1 MAANMTARGLS
12 YTMVQNTW
20 SDIAPIALE
29 QRFMFDAAGA
39 ATGAEAAQDA
49 AAEAEAE
56 SAHAD
61 SSADSDNQASA
72 SGATDD
78 VGGGEIASPERR
90 EIFVI
95 DKGVSGWEAL
105 QSAVPEGA
113 EVVLLD
119 PSGDGLA
126 QLASY
131 LDGQQ
136 DIDALHIL
144 SHGGEAQITLG
155 NLTLDAD
162 TALERQGE
170 LDIIGNA
177 LSADG
182 DILLYGCATGDGDRG
197 DGFINTLAALTGADI
212 AASTDITG
220 AVAQGG
226 NWVLETVS
234 SQGAIETEAFATA
247 DFQGALSTVTFDAA
261 VNGGDNVS
269 VTVTEHG
276 RTITVRAA
284 GALQFLQFTPDPE
297 GQGGSSGNVIGDPGG
312 EVTSVTFEF
321 DVAVDVSSILLVEFG
336 DKTTGNYIFTPDSGA
351 AFEVAA
357 NTSTAVS
364 GLHSITATPNF
375 SNINSFTVTYSG
387 GAFIPWFDNLVFE
400 VASTNSAPTIDSTTN
415 LPVVSEDATNPSGSS
430 ISSLISVTDNED
442 GSTLSGIAVIAN
454 TANALTEGVW
464 QYSSDGTN
472 WADIG
477 TVNDAAGALALSA
490 STSLRFVPAENFAG
504 TPTALTIR
512 ALDSTHSVYSTT
524 TGGTETRQTVNT
536 SVPGGSSAISADS
549 DTIGVSVT
557 AVNDDPT
564 ASGVPA
570 SITVTEDTA
579 SNVDLSAITISDVDS
594 ASSSITVTIA
604 ADSGTLTA
612 SSGGGVTIGGS
623 ATGTLTLTG
632 TVANIDTF
640 LNTASNIQYTG
651 TSNTS
656 GNSAATLTITAND
669 GGNTGTGGGGNVT
682 LGTVAVNITAVNDD
696 PTATGVP
703 ASITVTED
711 TAGNVDLSAI
721 TLSDVDAGS
730 SSITVTIAA
739 SAGTLVA
746 SSGGGVTVGGS
757 SSGTLTLTGTV
768 ANINTYLNTASNIQY
783 TGASNASGNSAATLT
798 ITANDG
804 GNTGTGGGGNITLG
818 TVAVNITGVNDNPTG
833 ASMPAS
839 VSVTEDTLSN
849 VNLSTVTFADV
860 DGDTLTVTLTVS
872 AGTFATPADGSSVGS
887 GVTATLV
894 NATTV
899 TLVGSSAD
907 INTYL
912 DDSSRVRYT
921 PDSNATGN
929 NVATITAT
937 VNDGNGSGDVAA
949 GTTQINV
956 TAVNDAPAFSGLN
969 DTPSFAEGGSA
980 VVLDGDVTISD
991 VELGS
996 LGGGNG
1002 NFAGASLVLVRNS
1015 GANASDVFS
1024 MVDGGNLTLNG
1035 SNIESGGNVI
1045 GSFDTSVA
1053 GQLTISFHT
1062 NPSTTALVNEV
1073 MQAIR
1078 YSNSSDDPASSVQID
1093 WTFSDG
1099 NSGNAQGTGDN
1110 PATATGSTTVSI
1122 TNVNDA
1128 PTLSATGGN
1137 PTYVEGAGGSDL
1149 FNTVTAS
1156 TVEAADRFSAM
1167 TMTVTNVSDGASEII
1182 RFDGSDIALTNGNA
1196 VTTATNGLSVSVSVT
1211 GSTATISFAGVTL
1224 TSAQMQ
1230 TLVDGL
1236 TYRNSSDNPTTAG
1249 NRVVTI
1255 TGITDNGGGSN
1266 SAAPNLSST
1275 VTLTAVND
1283 APVIGNLNG
1292 DNSALQPGNTANID
1306 KDGNF
1311 TLSNPDSTD
1320 YNGGSLVITPAG
1332 GNSASGNFSLDGT
1345 NATSGGD
1352 GAIAAGE
1359 TISVGGVAIGTVHA
1373 TNDGQGGNTLTITFN
1388 ADATDA
1394 RIQTLVHNIQW
1405 SASAGSGAQSF
1416 DLVVNDG
1423 DGTADGGV
1431 EEASATFTMTLGNP
1445 PSIAGLGGDSVNFAE
1460 GDSAVVLDANGDLT
1474 ITDVDNPASYD
1485 GGNLT
1490 VTVSGNAQAG
1500 EDILTLVTTGNVSLA
1515 GANVS
1520 VDGTVIG
1527 TLANTIAAGNDLVIN
1542 FNSNAT
1548 AARVQDL
1555 ARAVAYLNESQNPTV
1570 STRSISMTL
1579 TDNDGLAST
1588 SVVSS
1593 VVVSAVND
1601 APLANG
1607 GTTTIT
1613 VGEDTASNFD
1623 LSAITI
1629 SDVDNTTLTVTI
1641 TASAGTFAASTSG
1654 GVTIGGSGTGTITL
1668 QGTTANINTYLDTAS
1683 NIKYTGAANANG
1695 TAAATYTIHANDGTA
1710 NPQIGGGNIDITAV
1724 NDAPVIANLSGDS
1737 VNYTS
1742 GQTIQL
1748 DAGQNALVSD
1758 VDSSNFNGGSL
1769 TVSITA
1775 GGTAGEDIL
1784 SLVTSGTNITLSG
1797 TTAGSTVSVGGAV
1810 VGTLGNAIA
1819 VGNDLVINFD
1829 ASDATPARVQE
1840 LVRAVSYQNSAGTPT
1855 FANRTVSF
1863 TLSDGSDSSSV
1874 NSTVVVAQPTTPTDT
1889 PPPPPPP
1896 PPPAPPPAPVV
1907 TIPPILQTPGSG
1919 GDAGTPVSNALS
1931 AGSNGNGS
1939 GGQFISGGPIQT
1951 TVTGQ
1956 LGNISPIGNSG
1967 TPVSAGLSVN
1977 QAGSGLGVTTG
1988 LGGGG
1993 GAVLTGGG
2001 FGGGGLGGGLGGGGF
2016 SGGLGGG
2023 LGGGFGGGGLGG
2035 GLGGT
2040 GAFGSGA
2047 GGEAGTGTSFGNDGI
2062 PGAPSTGGEAP
2073 GAEGGDGALPAGEG
2087 DGGQAMIDGNG
2098 EAELAKA
2105 LEDFTAQ
2112 LAAFGDAAEM
2122 ETMLLDEVLGTYRIP
2137 A

>member
-1 MAANMTARGLS
+1 MAANMTTRDRNPALA
-12 YTMVQNTW
+12 QNTW

-56 SAHAD
+56 SAHAE
-61 SSADSDNQASA
+61 SSTDTDDQASA
-72 SGATDD
+72 SGATGD
-78 VGGGEIASPERR
+78 VGSGEIASSERR
-90 EIFVI
+90 EIFVV

-113 EVVLLD
+113 EIVLID

-136 DIDALHIL
+136 DIDAIHIL
-144 SHGGEAQITLG
+144 SHGGAAQITLG
-155 NLTLDAD
+155 SLTLDTD
-162 TALERQGE
+162 TALARQGE
-170 LDIIGNA
+170 LDIIGKA
-177 LSADG
+177 LSVDG

-197 DGFINTLAALTGADI
+197 DGFINTLATLTGADV
-212 AASTDITG
+212 AASTDTTG
-220 AVAQGG
+220 AVTQGG

-234 SQGAIETEAFATA
+234 SQGAIETQAFSTA
-247 DFQGALSTVTFDAA
+247 DFQGALSTITFDNVTQNGDFAVIVEEQGVRIDVTTDGAA
-261 VNGGDNVS
+261 SPFVQADASG
-269 VTVTEHG
+269 
-276 RTITVRAA
+276 
-284 GALQFLQFTPDPE
+284 L
-297 GQGGSSGNVIGDPGG
+297 GGSTGNIIGDTSLTGL
-312 EVTSVTFEF
+312 TSVTFAF

-336 DKTTGNYIFTPDSGA
+336 DQTTGNYIFTSNDSQTYNVGA
-351 AFEVAA
+351 D
-357 NTSTAVS
+357 TSTAPD
-364 GLHSITATPNF
+364 GTHRITATPNF
-375 SNINSFTVTYSG
+375 TNITSFTVTYNSG
-387 GAFIPWFDNLVFE
+387 GQFTPLFDNLVFE
-400 VASTNSAPTIDSTTN
+400 VASTNEAPTIDSAIN
-415 LPVVSEDATNPSGSS
+415 LPVVSEDATNPPGSS
-430 ISSLISVTDNED
+430 ISSLVTVTDNED

-454 TANALTEGVW
+454 AANASTEGVW

-477 TVNDAAGALALSA
+477 TVNDVAGALALSA

-512 ALDSTHSVYSTT
+512 ALDSTHSGYSTT

-536 SVPGGSSAISADS
+536 SVPGGSSAISAGS

-557 AVNDDPT
+557 AANDDPT

-682 LGTVAVNITAVNDD
+682 LGTVAVNITAFNDD

-1002 NFAGASLVLVRNS
+1002 NFAGASLVLVRNG

-1078 YSNSSDDPASSVQID
+1078 YSNSSNDPASSVQID

-1099 NSGNAQGTGDN
+1099 NAGNAQGTGDN

-1156 TVEAADRFSAM
+1156 TIEAADRFSAM

-1182 RFDGSDIALTNGNA
+1182 RFDGSDIALTDGNS
-1196 VTTATNGLSVSVSVT
+1196 VLSTVNNGLNVSVSVS
-1211 GSTATISFAGVTL
+1211 GSTATISFAGASL
-1224 TSAQMQ
+1224 TNAQMQ

-1266 SAAPNLSST
+1266 SAAPNLTST
-1275 VTLTAVND
+1275 VSLTGVND
-1283 APVIGNLNG
+1283 APVMGNISG

-1332 GNSASGNFSLDGT
+1332 GNSANGNFSLDGT

-1352 GAIAAGE
+1352 GTIAAGE
-1359 TISVGGVAIGTVHA
+1359 TISVGGVAIGTVDV

-1460 GDSAVVLDANGDLT
+1460 GDSAVVLDTNGDLT
-1474 ITDVDNPASYD
+1474 ITDVDSPTSYN

-1515 GANVS
+1515 GSNVS

-1555 ARAVAYLNESQNPTV
+1555 ARAVAYLNESQSPTE

-1742 GQTIQL
+1742 GQTVQL
-1748 DAGQNALVSD
+1748 DVGQNALVSD
-1758 VDSSNFNGGSL
+1758 VDTANFNGGSL

-1775 GGTAGEDIL
+1775 GGTASEDIL

-1797 TTAGSTVSVGGAV
+1797 TTTGSTVSVGGFD
-1810 VGTLGNAIA
+1810 VGKLGNAIA
-1819 VGNDLVINFD
+1819 AGNDLVINFD
-1829 ASDATPARVQE
+1829 ESDATPARVQE

-1896 PPPAPPPAPVV
+1896 PPAPPPAPVV

-1919 GDAGTPVSNALS
+1919 GDAGTPVSSALS
-1931 AGSNGNGS
+1931 GGSNASGS
-1939 GGQFISGGPIQT
+1939 GGQFNSGGPIRT

-1956 LGNISPIGNSG
+1956 LGSTSPIDNTG
-1967 TPVSAGLSVN
+1967 TPVSTGLSVN

-1988 LGGGG
+1988 LGGNGG
-1993 GAVLTGGG
+1993 GAGLTGGLGGGG
-2001 FGGGGLGGGLGGGGF
+2001 FGGGGFGGSAGGGLGGG
-2016 SGGLGGG
+2016 S
-2023 LGGGFGGGGLGG
+2023 
-2035 GLGGT
+2035 
-2040 GAFGSGA
+2040 AFGSGA
-2047 GGEAGTGTSFGNDGI
+2047 GGETGTGIPVGNDGI
-2062 PGAPSTGGEAP
+2062 LGAPSTGGEAP
-2073 GAEGGDGALPAGEG
+2073 GGGDADPPTGEGGG
-2087 DGGQAMIDGNG
+2087 DQAMIDGNG
-2098 EAELAKA
+2098 EAELATA
-2105 LEDFTAQ
+2105 LEDFSAQ

-2122 ETMLLDEVLGTYRIP
+2122 ETMLLDQVLGTYRIP